1 MPYLNCPS
9 QTNFPSPSSICVFL
23 PTAQSL
29 ILFVRYSRSNFAV
42 SYSID
47 DWGFDF
53 WKMTYNMLRR
63 TKSSSLLPLVRY
75 FYGDSPEDS
84 SKDMFPNDTTSQ
96 QSTCTT
102 RSISISSAVDVWNS
116 RITASG
122 NAPSGS
128 LTPPPDYEQLYQAM
142 QLENHDD
149 RVRKKYA
156 CQGLKLV
163 ASSLAEDSDA
173 LSGREVGF
181 SRD

>member
-1 MPYLNCPS
+1 
-9 QTNFPSPSSICVFL
+9 
-23 PTAQSL
+23 
-29 ILFVRYSRSNFAV
+29 
-42 SYSID
+42 
-47 DWGFDF
+47 
-53 WKMTYNMLRR
+53 MTYNMLRR

-181 SRD
+181 SRDLYIHGVEYILRGLPGIFLHLHLIRTLTLLVFPVPVSDVS